1 MISICFS
8 SYLIKSDVKRVK
20 NKRKK
25 PITHTNNSARAREAT
40 KRGRNQRKANIIRN
54 HIYRTARSSNKPEI
68 VMDVE
73 KLREKFKLGEKNAGA
88 RTGGKGSVRRK
99 KIKNATTTTTTT
111 TTSSSSSSRRSA
123 AEQKRAEEKI
133 KATLKLSHPW
143 KTIEDAEEVNV
154 YIETENKTKVI
165 SFASEEARKVWPL
178 AVRRRVE
185 EDQEREQEQRKDAKR
200 NKKKTPPAPLLRVIA
215 SKLEQ
220 KHKTKPEEPP
230 IHANVFV
237 VSGKPVVNEYD
248 LDLLRRRRAQ
258 EEREQLEEAFY

>member
-99 KIKNATTTTTTT
+99 KIKNATTTTTT

-220 KHKTKPEEPP
+220 KHKTKPE
-230 IHANVFV
+230 VFV

>member
-1 MISICFS
+1 
-8 SYLIKSDVKRVK
+8 
-20 NKRKK
+20 
-25 PITHTNNSARAREAT
+25 
-40 KRGRNQRKANIIRN
+40 
-54 HIYRTARSSNKPEI
+54 
-68 VMDVE
+68 MDVE
-73 KLREKFKLGEKNAGA
+73 KLREKFKLGEKNAA

-111 TTSSSSSSRRSA
+111 TTTTSSSSSRRRSA
-123 AEQKRAEEKI
+123 AEQKKAEEKI

-185 EDQEREQEQRKDAKR
+185 EDQEQEQEQRKDKKR
-200 NKKKTPPAPLLRVIA
+200 NKKKPPPAPLLRVIA

-220 KHKTKPEEPP
+220 KHKTKPQEPP
-230 IHANVFV
+230 IHTNVFV
-237 VSGKPVVNEYD
+237 VSGKPFVNEYD
-248 LDLLRRRRAQ
+248 LNLLRRRRAQ
-258 EEREQLEEAFY
+258 EEREELEEAFY

>member
-1 MISICFS
+1 M
-8 SYLIKSDVKRVK
+8 
-20 NKRKK
+20 
-25 PITHTNNSARAREAT
+25 
-40 KRGRNQRKANIIRN
+40 
-54 HIYRTARSSNKPEI
+54 
-68 VMDVE
+68 
-73 KLREKFKLGEKNAGA
+73 
-88 RTGGKGSVRRK
+88 
-99 KIKNATTTTTTT
+99 
-111 TTSSSSSSRRSA
+111 
-123 AEQKRAEEKI
+123 
-133 KATLKLSHPW
+133 
-143 KTIEDAEEVNV
+143 

-200 NKKKTPPAPLLRVIA
+200 NKKKPPPAPLLRVIA

-230 IHANVFV
+230 IHANYVFV

-258 EEREQLEEAFY
+258 EELEEAFY

>member
-1 MISICFS
+1 
-8 SYLIKSDVKRVK
+8 
-20 NKRKK
+20 
-25 PITHTNNSARAREAT
+25 
-40 KRGRNQRKANIIRN
+40 
-54 HIYRTARSSNKPEI
+54 
-68 VMDVE
+68 MDVE

-99 KIKNATTTTTTT
+99 KIKNVTTTTTT

-185 EDQEREQEQRKDAKR
+185 EDQDREQEQRKDAKR

-237 VSGKPVVNEYD
+237 VCGKPVVNEYD

>member
-1 MISICFS
+1 
-8 SYLIKSDVKRVK
+8 
-20 NKRKK
+20 
-25 PITHTNNSARAREAT
+25 
-40 KRGRNQRKANIIRN
+40 
-54 HIYRTARSSNKPEI
+54 
-68 VMDVE
+68 MDVE
-73 KLREKFKLGEKNAGA
+73 KLREKLGEKSAA

-99 KIKNATTTTTTT
+99 KTKNATTTTTTT
-111 TTSSSSSSRRSA
+111 TTSSSSSSSRWRRRSA

-185 EDQEREQEQRKDAKR
+185 EDQEQEQEHRKDTKR
-200 NKKKTPPAPLLRVIA
+200 NKKKPPPAPLLRVIA

-220 KHKTKPEEPP
+220 KHKTKPREPP
-230 IHANVFV
+230 IHPVFV

-248 LDLLRRRRAQ
+248 LDLLRRRRAR
-258 EEREQLEEAFY
+258 EERDELEEALY

>member
-1 MISICFS
+1 
-8 SYLIKSDVKRVK
+8 
-20 NKRKK
+20 
-25 PITHTNNSARAREAT
+25 
-40 KRGRNQRKANIIRN
+40 
-54 HIYRTARSSNKPEI
+54 
-68 VMDVE
+68 MDVE
-73 KLREKFKLGEKNAGA
+73 KLREKLGEKNAA

-99 KIKNATTTTTTT
+99 KTKNATT
-111 TTSSSSSSRRSA
+111 TTSSSSSRRRRSA

-185 EDQEREQEQRKDAKR
+185 EDQEQEQEQRKNTKR
-200 NKKKTPPAPLLRVIA
+200 NKKKPPPAPLLRVIA

-220 KHKTKPEEPP
+220 KHKTKPQEPP
-230 IHANVFV
+230 IHANVLV
-237 VSGKPVVNEYD
+237 VSGTPVVNEYD

-258 EEREQLEEAFY
+258 EEREELEEAFH

>member
-1 MISICFS
+1 
-8 SYLIKSDVKRVK
+8 
-20 NKRKK
+20 
-25 PITHTNNSARAREAT
+25 
-40 KRGRNQRKANIIRN
+40 
-54 HIYRTARSSNKPEI
+54 
-68 VMDVE
+68 MDVE
-73 KLREKFKLGEKNAGA
+73 KLREKLGEKNAA

-99 KIKNATTTTTTT
+99 KTKNATT
-111 TTSSSSSSRRSA
+111 TTSSSSSRRRRSA

-185 EDQEREQEQRKDAKR
+185 EDQEQEQEQRKNTKR
-200 NKKKTPPAPLLRVIA
+200 NKKKPPPAPLLRVIA

-220 KHKTKPEEPP
+220 KHKTKPQEPP
-230 IHANVFV
+230 IHANVLV

-258 EEREQLEEAFY
+258 EEREELEEAFH

>member
-1 MISICFS
+1 MTKNASKISG
-8 SYLIKSDVKRVK
+8 KS
-20 NKRKK
+20 
-25 PITHTNNSARAREAT
+25 PSHTTARARRQNADET
-40 KRGRNQRKANIIRN
+40 RDANIRN
-54 HIYRTARSSNKPEI
+54 HLYRARVRINPTEI
-68 VMDVE
+68 IMDVE

-111 TTSSSSSSRRSA
+111 SSSSSSSRRSA

-200 NKKKTPPAPLLRVIA
+200 NKKKPPPAPLLRVIA

-258 EEREQLEEAFY
+258 EELEEAFY

>member
-1 MISICFS
+1 MTKNASKISG
-8 SYLIKSDVKRVK
+8 KS
-20 NKRKK
+20 
-25 PITHTNNSARAREAT
+25 PSHTTARARRQNADET
-40 KRGRNQRKANIIRN
+40 REKRILFVIIS
-54 HIYRTARSSNKPEI
+54 IARRVVRINPTEI
-68 VMDVE
+68 IMDVE

-99 KIKNATTTTTTT
+99 KIKNATTTTS
-111 TTSSSSSSRRSA
+111 SSSSSSRRSA

-200 NKKKTPPAPLLRVIA
+200 NKKKPPPAPLLRVIA

-220 KHKTKPEEPP
+220 KYKTKPEEPP

-258 EEREQLEEAFY
+258 EELEEAFY

>member
-1 MISICFS
+1 
-8 SYLIKSDVKRVK
+8 
-20 NKRKK
+20 
-25 PITHTNNSARAREAT
+25 
-40 KRGRNQRKANIIRN
+40 
-54 HIYRTARSSNKPEI
+54 
-68 VMDVE
+68 MDVE

-99 KIKNATTTTTTT
+99 KIKNATTTTAS
-111 TTSSSSSSRRSA
+111 SSSSSSRRSA

-200 NKKKTPPAPLLRVIA
+200 NKKKPPPAPLLRVIA

-230 IHANVFV
+230 IHANVFI

-258 EEREQLEEAFY
+258 EEREELEEAFY

>member
-1 MISICFS
+1 
-8 SYLIKSDVKRVK
+8 
-20 NKRKK
+20 
-25 PITHTNNSARAREAT
+25 
-40 KRGRNQRKANIIRN
+40 
-54 HIYRTARSSNKPEI
+54 
-68 VMDVE
+68 MDVE
-73 KLREKFKLGEKNAGA
+73 KLREKFGREEAA

-111 TTSSSSSSRRSA
+111 TTSSSSSRRSA

-185 EDQEREQEQRKDAKR
+185 EDQEQEQEHRKDTKR
-200 NKKKTPPAPLLRVIA
+200 NKKKPPPAPLLRVIA

-220 KHKTKPEEPP
+220 KHKTKPREPP
-230 IHANVFV
+230 IHAVFV

-248 LDLLRRRRAQ
+248 LDLLRRRKAR
-258 EEREQLEEAFY
+258 EERDELEEALY